1 MIYKPNTEEIQKLRE
16 EKGLSRFG
24 LSKKAGM
31 GGSAIYRIETGVTE
45 SVHHLSADAIAR
57 ALSCQV
63 EDIFTP
69 AKRTLS

>member
-16 EKGLSRFG
+16 ERGLSRFG

-57 ALSCQV
+57 ALSCRV